1 MTRAPHDRWQLRRG
15 ALRRGGGTDPRRL
28 QFAVVDFETT
38 GLRPDRGAR
47 VCEFAVVRVRG
58 DGAVLGEASTLV
70 NPGVPIDGTP
80 FHGLTDADVY
90 HAPTVSEVLAS
101 FSTLISGAVVVAH
114 NLDFEERFL
123 SRQFGPAGLPTG
135 LAGLCTLRTLRAQ
148 VDLSRYS
155 LPRASEALGG
165 WSPTHQ
171 HTALGDARATARL
184 LVELIANAPG
194 RLSYRGPS
202 PVSLHSRSGAARL
215 VPREGPPAPDGDLPR
230 GPWVARWRPQE
241 FDQALCGGSFLLRAR
256 AEAQAQALRAERR
269 RRITAYLARFS
280 ATSALTAATAA
291 AINRHRLRRG
301 CVRDR

>member
-47 VCEFAVVRVRG
+47 ICEFAVVRVRG
-58 DGAVLGEASTLV
+58 DGTVLGEASTLI
-70 NPGVPIDGTP
+70 NPEVPIDGTP

-90 HAPTVSEVLAS
+90 HAPTVSESLTT
-101 FSTLISGAVVVAH
+101 FSTLVSGAILVAH

-123 SRQFGPAGLPTG
+123 SRQLGPAGLPSG
-135 LAGLCTLRTLRAQ
+135 LAALCTLRTLRAQ

-155 LPRASEALGG
+155 LPRASEALGD

-194 RLSYRGPS
+194 RLSYRGPA
-202 PVSLHSRSGAARL
+202 PVSLFGRTRGARL
-215 VPREGPPAPDGDLPR
+215 VPREGPPPPRGEVPR
-230 GPWVARWRPQE
+230 GPWAARWRPQE
-241 FDQALCGGSFLLRAR
+241 FDQALCGGSFPLWAR
-256 AEAQAQALRAERR
+256 AEAQAHALRAERR
-269 RRITAYLARFS
+269 RRITAHLARFS
-280 ATSALTAATAA
+280 AAGALSAATAT
-291 AINRHRLRRG
+291 AISRRRADRR
-301 CVRDR
+301 CVSDR